1 MALPAAL
8 YGCEPKALELGI
20 ESRQVVGL
28 VVDSVLMIN
37 LQGLSQARGLPQN
50 LSNLAN
56 SCSRRTRQRAAARA
70 LRPGSLAADWP
81 VFWIQPPRLR

>member
-1 MALPAAL
+1 MALPAPSMAASLMRSNSAL
-8 YGCEPKALELGI
+8 RAAK
-20 ESRQVVGL
+20 L

-37 LQGLSQARGLPQN
+37 PQRLSQARGLPQN

-56 SCSRRTRQRAAARA
+56 SCSTCTATAAAKA
-70 LRPGSLAADWP
+70 LRSGSLAADWP